1 MAATKKKKSANS
13 QYVFWGFYGMMALGC
28 VILGTL
34 IGIVFGW
41 AIDLP
46 RVEELEY
53 MQPSQVSVLYSSSG
67 EILDQFATE
76 KRILVQYEDIPEHL
90 KHAILS
96 AEDKNFFSHPGIDVK
111 RALVTIFWNDLIKGN
126 RWGFSTITMQ
136 LSKMRFTN
144 TGKTIERKIKDMF
157 YAVNVEKEYSKEQIF
172 TFYANQMNLG
182 HGRYGFASA
191 ADFYFHKSLQDI
203 DLHEAALL
211 AGIIQSPGRNSPI
224 IHPDRALFRRKFV
237 LSEMLENGFI
247 NQEEYDTAVEMP
259 LDVIGRDDQQ
269 SPAPYFVE
277 WIRQGLTRDYSNEEI
292 WEGGLQIYTTLD
304 MGIQK
309 EAQRALRKG
318 LIDYD
323 RKNRGWAGPVG
334 NILDEGLSLEEYK
347 HPDWSKLFYKD
358 QMIHGLVLQS
368 SNAAAEV
375 RLGSY
380 TANLTLADMAW
391 TKSDRVNEVLKS
403 GDVALF
409 TLREVDRASRIIKA
423 DLVQIPEVQGAVI
436 VLDNKT
442 GAIRAM
448 VGGFDFNISKFNRA
462 TQALRQP
469 GSIFKPFTY
478 IAAMEA
484 GFSPNDRILDQPVQ
498 FEDGMGRP
506 YSPSNW
512 DDKYKGLITI
522 AQALAESRNVPTV
535 RLANAIGPDVIAE
548 TAKRFGLKQNIP
560 PFLSIALGSVELT
573 LEEIVSAFS
582 SFPNHGVRAEPFSI
596 QRVEDSNGVILQENT
611 LSVHDALVS
620 QEVADKMLYLFQ
632 EVIRRGSGRSLI
644 PLGHP
649 LGGKTG
655 TTNEATDVWF
665 VGFTRDLTAG
675 VWIGFD
681 DNTPLGERVY
691 GSTLALP
698 VWKDF
703 MSEVLKNM
711 KPVPFDSSWTPDPYD
726 SGRVIGDLESMEFMG
741 PVKRQEYQVE
751 DIVPLPN

>member
-1 MAATKKKKSANS
+1 ML
-13 QYVFWGFYGMMALGC
+13 ALGSI
-28 VILGTL
+28 ILGAL

-67 EILDQFATE
+67 EVLDQFATE
-76 KRILVQYEDIPEHL
+76 KRILVQYEDIPENL
-90 KHAILS
+90 KNAILS
-96 AEDKNFFSHPGIDVK
+96 SEDKNFFTHPGIDVK
-111 RALVTIFWNDLIKGN
+111 RALVTIFWNDLIQGN
-126 RWGFSTITMQ
+126 RWGFSTLTMQ
-136 LSKMRFTN
+136 LSKMRFTYA
-144 TGKTIERKIKDMF
+144 GKTLERKIKDIF
-157 YAVNVEKEYSKEQIF
+157 YAINVEKEYSKEQIF
-172 TFYANQMNLG
+172 TFYVNQINLG
-182 HGRYGFASA
+182 HGRYGIASA
-191 ADFYFHKSLQDI
+191 TDFYFHKDLEDISLP
-203 DLHEAALL
+203 EAAML
-211 AGIIQSPGRNSPI
+211 AGIIQTPGGHSPI
-224 IHPDRALFRRKFV
+224 NHPDRALYRRNWV
-237 LSEMLENGFI
+237 LSEMLDNGFI
-247 NQEEYDTAVEMP
+247 TREEHDEAVQQP
-259 LDVIGRDDQQ
+259 PSVIGRDDQQ

-277 WIRQGLTRDYSNEEI
+277 WVRQGLSRDYSTEEI
-292 WEGGLQIYTTLD
+292 WEGGLRIYTTLD
-304 MGIQK
+304 MRIQK

-318 LIDYD
+318 LVDYD
-323 RKNRGWAGPVG
+323 RENRGWAGPVT
-334 NILDEGLSLEEYK
+334 NILEEGLSLEDYT
-347 HPDWSKLFYKD
+347 HPDWRRLFY
-358 QMIHGLVLQS
+358 QGQTIHGLVIQS
-368 SNAAAEV
+368 SSASAEV
-375 RLGSY
+375 RLGTY

-391 TKSDRVNEVLKS
+391 TRAKRVSDVLKT

-409 TLREVDRASRIIKA
+409 TFREVDRENRIIQA
-423 DLVQIPEVQGAVI
+423 DLDQIPEVQGAII

-442 GAIRAM
+442 GAVRAM
-448 VGGFDFNISKFNRA
+448 VGGFDFNLSKFNRA

-506 YSPSNW
+506 YSPTNW
-512 DDKYKGLITI
+512 DDKYKGMITI

-582 SFPNHGVRAEPFSI
+582 SFPNHGVRADPYSI
-596 QRVEDSNGVILQENT
+596 QRVEDSNGVILQEHS

-632 EVIRRGSGRSLI
+632 EVIRRGSGRTLAS
-644 PLGHP
+644 LGHP

-681 DNTPLGERVY
+681 DNTPLGDRVY

-703 MSEVLKNM
+703 MTPVLKEI
-711 KPVPFDSSWTPDPYD
+711 KPVEFDSSWKPGPYD
-726 SGRVIGDLESMEFMG
+726 TGRIVGDLESMEFMG
-741 PVKRQEYQVE
+741 PVRRQEYQVE
-751 DIVPLPN
+751 DIAPPPN